1 MEPSHRHILICA
13 ITVASIAGITYY
25 LLEDDRKVKRRKTSR
40 VAERAALR
48 SLNQIR
54 DDELTVESD
63 IKKLEQNVN
72 DKECD
77 DKAFKQKEYTLAHA
91 NEMLL
96 RLMERLDAIGPLT
109 AVMGERNLEPNE
121 YENTLISSVKTRK
134 RQIIESIQGLF
145 RRVDVC
151 SEKIKTQAKEREEIA
166 KEKARLEQKE
176 NERKAREAE
185 ELERVQKE
193 KERLQQEEAERVA
206 KEEAQRRL
214 QEEEE
219 QLVQEVS
226 QQVESIVTEE
236 IKHELENQL
245 SGSYQTVEVDEA
257 KEEEEE
263 ELVAQQV
270 QEIVIEEEPEQFKV
284 EETKVVEEEAPVKE
298 NGVTEEKETNPI
310 KVEEPVKQ
318 EEADKVEEPVKE
330 EPTKVEKDNAVAVDA

>member
-13 ITVASIAGITYY
+13 ITVASVAGITYY
-25 LLEDDRKVKRRKTSR
+25 LLEDDRKAKRRKTSR
-40 VAERAALR
+40 VAERTALR
-48 SLNQIR
+48 SLNQMR

-77 DKAFKQKEYTLAHA
+77 DKTFKQREYALAHA

-96 RLMERLDAIGPLT
+96 RLMERLDAIRPLT

-121 YENTLISSVKTRK
+121 YENTLISNVKTRK
-134 RQIIESIQGLF
+134 KQIIQSIQGLF

-166 KEKARLEQKE
+166 KEKARLEQEE

-185 ELERVQKE
+185 ELERIQKE

-263 ELVAQQV
+263 LVAQQV
-270 QEIVIEEEPEQFKV
+270 QEIVIEEEPEQVKV

-298 NGVTEEKETNPI
+298 NGVTEEKEINSI